1 MESLDREKSDA
12 KWDRINKDR
21 GPLLLWR
28 LIRETH
34 KVGAETS
41 TKSMSKLKIRMA
53 FYDMKQGQH
62 ESLVSYKERFVLAQ
76 ERCEESENTVFDP
89 ADLASQFYHGL
100 CESRYGDFKKALETS
115 YAVDNAKEPESL
127 QEMYDRVAK
136 YSVANN
142 KVTKSY
148 MGLAP
153 CLRPLRIR
161 RNSPRTMERTRSP
174 NETSRKRN

>member
-1 MESLDREKSDA
+1 
-12 KWDRINKDR
+12 
-21 GPLLLWR
+21 
-28 LIRETH
+28 
-34 KVGAETS
+34 
-41 TKSMSKLKIRMA
+41 MSKLKIRMA

-148 MGLAP
+148 GAGTVFATTSDKKKQP
-153 CLRPLRIR
+153 KDDGKA
-161 RNSPRTMERTRSP
+161 RTRSP